1 MGRGPSIAGR
11 KAVEDAKR
19 GQVFTK
25 LIREISMAARSGGV
39 DPAGNPRLRIAIDKA
54 LDANMTKDTVERAL
68 KRAAGEGADAT
79 QEIRYEGYGVGGVAV
94 MVDAMT
100 DNPTRTI
107 ADVRHAFSKYGGNV
121 GTSGSVAF
129 QFAEVGEL
137 IFELDD
143 TVTEDRLMEVGLDA
157 GAEDVVSEDGYCDV
171 ITPPAAF
178 ETVKKALEAAGLKP
192 MQAEV
197 TMRPANRVAVTGEAA
212 EQLQKMLDALEALD
226 DVQDVYHNA
235 AL

>member
-1 MGRGPSIAGR
+1 
-11 KAVEDAKR
+11 
-19 GQVFTK
+19 
-25 LIREISMAARSGGV
+25 
-39 DPAGNPRLRIAIDKA
+39 
-54 LDANMTKDTVERAL
+54 MTKDTVERAL
-68 KRAAGEGADAT
+68 KRASGEGADAT

-107 ADVRHAFSKYGGNV
+107 ADVRHAFSKNGGNV

-129 QFAEVGEL
+129 QFSEVGEL
-137 IFELDD
+137 IFELDA
-143 TVTEDRLMEVGLDA
+143 TVTEDRLMELALDA
-157 GAEDVVSEDGYCDV
+157 GADDVVSEDGYCDV

-178 ETVKKALEAAGLKP
+178 EAVKKALEAAGMKP
-192 MQAEV
+192 LQAEV
-197 TMRPANRVAVTGEAA
+197 TMRPANRVAVVGEAA

>member
-25 LIREISMAARSGGV
+25 LIREIGMAARAGGV

-129 QFAEVGEL
+129 QFSEVGEL
-137 IFELDD
+137 IFELDAA
-143 TVTEDRLMEVGLDA
+143 VTEDRLMEVALDA
-157 GAEDVVSEDGYCDV
+157 GADDVVSEDGYCDV
-171 ITPPAAF
+171 ITPPTAF
-178 ETVKKALEAAGLKP
+178 EAVKKALEAAGMKP
-192 MQAEV
+192 LQAEV
-197 TMRPANRVAVTGEAA
+197 TMRPANRVAVVGEAA

>member
-25 LIREISMAARSGGV
+25 LIREIGMAARAGGV

-79 QEIRYEGYGVGGVAV
+79 REIRYEGYGVGGVAV

-129 QFAEVGEL
+129 QFSEVGEL
-137 IFELDD
+137 IFELDA
-143 TVTEDRLMEVGLDA
+143 TVTEDRLMELALDA
-157 GAEDVVSEDGYCDV
+157 GADDVVSEDGYCDV

-178 ETVKKALEAAGLKP
+178 EAVKKALEAAGMKP
-192 MQAEV
+192 LQAEV
-197 TMRPANRVAVTGEAA
+197 TMRPANRVAVVGEAA